1 MKNPA
6 HAPDVE
12 RQLDGRRI
20 EVESYSAIAGLPAF
34 HDDPGEPV
42 SKQCQAV
49 LGFASAT
56 DDGMGVAVVSTG
68 SDVNKTK
75 Y

>member
-1 MKNPA
+1 MSN
-6 HAPDVE
+6 
-12 RQLDGRRI
+12 
-20 EVESYSAIAGLPAF
+20 EVESYSATAGLTAF
-34 HDDPGEPV
+34 HDDPDKPV

-56 DDGMGVAVVSTG
+56 DDGMGVAVVTTG
-68 SDVNKTK
+68 SNVNKTK